1 MRKAFLYRSNMDYL
15 IKIKERWDDFTP
27 SDKKIGEYI
36 IDNPE
41 QIINYNTLQLA
52 EIIQTSQSAIIRFIK
67 KIGYKGYIDFKI
79 DVARSIEENSE
90 FLLDDVIS
98 KDESIENIISK
109 SKNNVLSTV
118 EKTYALID
126 NQRIK
131 TAVEGI
137 NKANNIYLAGVGSSG
152 LICEDFS
159 YKLQRS
165 GKKVFYQ
172 VDAHT
177 NLALV
182 SNICKDDLLIAI
194 SYSGLTK
201 EILIASEY
209 AKNIGAKVISI
220 SKALNSALANNTD
233 ELLLIPE
240 IEREMR
246 YGAISSRLSSQIITD
261 ILYYG
266 YVAANTEKVNENMR
280 TSKLLTNKLKDM

>member
-1 MRKAFLYRSNMDYL
+1 MDYL
-15 IKIKERWDDFTP
+15 IKIKERWDEFTP

-36 IDNPE
+36 VDNPE
-41 QIINYNTLQLA
+41 QIVNYNTLELA
-52 EIIQTSQSAIIRFIK
+52 DFIDTSQSAIIRFIK

-79 DVARSIEENSE
+79 DVAKSLEESNNFFPDE
-90 FLLDDVIS
+90 VIT
-98 KDESIENIISK
+98 KNESIENIISK
-109 SKNNVLSTV
+109 SKNNVLATV

-126 NQRIK
+126 TEAIK
-131 TAVEGI
+131 RSIDDI

-182 SNICKDDLLIAI
+182 TNIDKYDLLIAI

-209 AKNIGAKVISI
+209 AKKVGAKVISI
-220 SKALNSALANNTD
+220 SKSLNSTLAHNSN

-280 TSKLLTNKLKDM
+280 TSKELTNKLKDK

>member
-1 MRKAFLYRSNMDYL
+1 MDYL
-15 IKIKERWDDFTP
+15 IKIKERWDEFTP

-41 QIINYNTLQLA
+41 QIVNYNTLQLA
-52 EIIQTSQSAIIRFIK
+52 EIIKTSQSAIIRFIK

-79 DVARSIEENSE
+79 DVAKSLEQKNE
-90 FLLDDVIS
+90 FLLDEVIS
-98 KDESIENIISK
+98 KNESIENIISK
-109 SKNNVLSTV
+109 SKNNVLATV
-118 EKTYALID
+118 EKTYALINTEAINRAIAD
-126 NQRIK
+126 
-131 TAVEGI
+131 I

-182 SNICKDDLLIAI
+182 SNIDKDDLLIAI

-209 AKNIGAKVISI
+209 AKKVGAKVISI
-220 SKALNSALANNTD
+220 SKTQNSALANNSN

-280 TSKLLTNKLKDM
+280 TSKLLTNKLKDK

>member
-1 MRKAFLYRSNMDYL
+1 MDYL
-15 IKIKERWDDFTP
+15 IKIKERWDEFTP

-41 QIINYNTLQLA
+41 QIVNYNTLQLA
-52 EIIQTSQSAIIRFIK
+52 EIIKTSQSAIIRFIK

-79 DVARSIEENSE
+79 DVAKSLEEKNE
-90 FLLDDVIS
+90 FLLDEVIS
-98 KDESIENIISK
+98 KNESIENIISK
-109 SKNNVLSTV
+109 SKNNVLATV
-118 EKTYALID
+118 EKTYALINTESINRAIAD
-126 NQRIK
+126 
-131 TAVEGI
+131 I

-182 SNICKDDLLIAI
+182 TNIDKDDLLIAI

-209 AKNIGAKVISI
+209 AKKVGAKVISI
-220 SKALNSALANNTD
+220 SKTQNSALANNSN

-280 TSKLLTNKLKDM
+280 TSKLLTNKLKDK

>member
-1 MRKAFLYRSNMDYL
+1 MDYL
-15 IKIKERWDDFTP
+15 IKIKERWDEFTP

-36 IDNPE
+36 VDNPE
-41 QIINYNTLQLA
+41 QIVNYNTLELA
-52 EIIQTSQSAIIRFIK
+52 DLIDTSQSAIIRFIK

-79 DVARSIEENSE
+79 DVAKSLEESNDFFPDE
-90 FLLDDVIS
+90 VIT
-98 KDESIENIISK
+98 KNESIENIISK
-109 SKNNVLSTV
+109 SKNNVLATV

-126 NQRIK
+126 TEAIK
-131 TAVEGI
+131 RSIDDI

-159 YKLQRS
+159 YKLQRT

-182 SNICKDDLLIAI
+182 ANIDKDDLLIAI

-209 AKNIGAKVISI
+209 AKKVGAKVISI
-220 SKALNSALANNTD
+220 SKSLNSTLAHNSN

-280 TSKLLTNKLKDM
+280 TSKELTNKLKDK

>member
-1 MRKAFLYRSNMDYL
+1 MDYL
-15 IKIKERWDDFTP
+15 IKIKERWDEFTP

-36 IDNPE
+36 VDNPE
-41 QIINYNTLQLA
+41 QIVNYNTLELA
-52 EIIQTSQSAIIRFIK
+52 DLIDTSQSAIIRFIK

-79 DVARSIEENSE
+79 DVAKSLEESNDFFPDE
-90 FLLDDVIS
+90 VIT
-98 KDESIENIISK
+98 KNESIENIISK
-109 SKNNVLSTV
+109 SKNNVLATV

-126 NQRIK
+126 TEAIK
-131 TAVEGI
+131 RAIDDI

-182 SNICKDDLLIAI
+182 TNIDKEDLLIAI

-209 AKNIGAKVISI
+209 AKKVGAKVISI
-220 SKALNSALANNTD
+220 SKSLNSTLAHNSN

-280 TSKLLTNKLKDM
+280 TSKELTNKLKDK

>member
-1 MRKAFLYRSNMDYL
+1 MDYL
-15 IKIKERWDDFTP
+15 IKIKERWDEFTP

-36 IDNPE
+36 VDNPQE
-41 QIINYNTLQLA
+41 IVECNTLDLA
-52 EIIQTSQSAIIRFIK
+52 ELIDTSQSAIIRFVK

-79 DVARSIEENSE
+79 DVAKSLEETNE
-90 FLLDDVIS
+90 LFLDEVIT
-98 KDESIENIISK
+98 KNESIESIISK
-109 SKNNVLSTV
+109 SKNNVLATV

-126 NQRIK
+126 TEAIK
-131 TAVEGI
+131 RAIEDI

-182 SNICKDDLLIAI
+182 TNIDKDDLLISI

-209 AKNIGAKVISI
+209 AKKVGAKVISI
-220 SKALNSALANNTD
+220 SKSLNSTLPQNSD

-240 IEREMR
+240 IEKEMR

-280 TSKLLTNKLKDM
+280 TSKLLTNKLKDK

>member
-1 MRKAFLYRSNMDYL
+1 MDYL
-15 IKIKERWDDFTP
+15 IKIKERWDEFTP

-41 QIINYNTLQLA
+41 QIVNYNTLQLA
-52 EIIQTSQSAIIRFIK
+52 EIIKTSQSAIIRFIK

-79 DVARSIEENSE
+79 DVAKSLEENNE
-90 FLLDDVIS
+90 FLLDEVIS
-98 KDESIENIISK
+98 KNESIENIISK

-118 EKTYALID
+118 EKTYALINTEAINRSIAD
-126 NQRIK
+126 
-131 TAVEGI
+131 I

-182 SNICKDDLLIAI
+182 SNIDKDDLLIAI

-209 AKNIGAKVISI
+209 AKKVGAKVISI
-220 SKALNSALANNTD
+220 SKSLNSTLAHNSN

-266 YVAANTEKVNENMR
+266 YVAANTDKVNENMR
-280 TSKLLTNKLKDM
+280 TSKLLTNKLKDK

>member
-1 MRKAFLYRSNMDYL
+1 MDYL

-90 FLLDDVIS
+90 FLLDEVIS

-126 NQRIK
+126 DQRIK
-131 TAVEGI
+131 TAVEDI

-209 AKNIGAKVISI
+209 AKNIGAKVVSI

>member
-1 MRKAFLYRSNMDYL
+1 MDYL

-90 FLLDDVIS
+90 FLLDEVIS

-131 TAVEGI
+131 TAVEDI

>member
-1 MRKAFLYRSNMDYL
+1 MDYL
-15 IKIKERWDDFTP
+15 IKIKERWDEFTP

-36 IDNPE
+36 VDNPE
-41 QIINYNTLQLA
+41 QIVNYNTLELA
-52 EIIQTSQSAIIRFIK
+52 DLIDTSQSAIIRFIK

-79 DVARSIEENSE
+79 DVAKSLEESNDFFPDE
-90 FLLDDVIS
+90 VIT
-98 KDESIENIISK
+98 KNESIESIISK
-109 SKNNVLSTV
+109 SKNNVLATV

-126 NQRIK
+126 TEAIK
-131 TAVEGI
+131 RAIKDI

-182 SNICKDDLLIAI
+182 TNIDKDDLLIAI

-209 AKNIGAKVISI
+209 AKKVGAKVISI
-220 SKALNSALANNTD
+220 SKSLNSTLAHNSN

-280 TSKLLTNKLKDM
+280 TSKELTNKLKDK

>member
-1 MRKAFLYRSNMDYL
+1 MDYL
-15 IKIKERWDDFTP
+15 IKIKERWDEFTP

-36 IDNPE
+36 VDNPE
-41 QIINYNTLQLA
+41 QIVNYNTLELA
-52 EIIQTSQSAIIRFIK
+52 DLIDTSQSAIIRFIK

-79 DVARSIEENSE
+79 DVAKSLEESNDFFPDE
-90 FLLDDVIS
+90 VIT
-98 KDESIENIISK
+98 KNESIENIISK
-109 SKNNVLSTV
+109 SKNNVLATV

-126 NQRIK
+126 TEAIK
-131 TAVEGI
+131 RAIKDI

-182 SNICKDDLLIAI
+182 TNIDKDDLLIAI

-209 AKNIGAKVISI
+209 AKKVGAKVISI
-220 SKALNSALANNTD
+220 SKSLNSTLAHNSN

-280 TSKLLTNKLKDM
+280 TSKLLTNKLKDK

>member
-1 MRKAFLYRSNMDYL
+1 MDYL

-41 QIINYNTLQLA
+41 QIVNYNTLQLA
-52 EIIQTSQSAIIRFIK
+52 EIIKTSQSAIIRFIK

-79 DVARSIEENSE
+79 DVAKSLEEKNE
-90 FLLDDVIS
+90 FLLDEVIS
-98 KDESIENIISK
+98 KNESIENIISK
-109 SKNNVLSTV
+109 SKNNVLATV
-118 EKTYALID
+118 EKTYALINTEAINRAIAD
-126 NQRIK
+126 
-131 TAVEGI
+131 I
-137 NKANNIYLAGVGSSG
+137 NKASNIYLAGVGSSG

-182 SNICKDDLLIAI
+182 SNIDKDDLLIAI

-209 AKNIGAKVISI
+209 AKKVGAKVISI
-220 SKALNSALANNTD
+220 SKTQNSALANNSN

-280 TSKLLTNKLKDM
+280 TSKLLTNKLKDN

>member
-1 MRKAFLYRSNMDYL
+1 MDYL
-15 IKIKERWDDFTP
+15 IKIKERWDEFTP

-36 IDNPE
+36 VDNPQE
-41 QIINYNTLQLA
+41 IVECNTLDLA
-52 EIIQTSQSAIIRFIK
+52 ELIDTSQSAIIRFVK

-79 DVARSIEENSE
+79 DVAKSLEETNE
-90 FLLDDVIS
+90 FFLNEVIT
-98 KDESIENIISK
+98 KNESIESIISK
-109 SKNNVLSTV
+109 SKNNVLATV

-126 NQRIK
+126 TEAIK
-131 TAVEGI
+131 RSIEDI

-182 SNICKDDLLIAI
+182 TNIDKDDLLISI

-209 AKNIGAKVISI
+209 AKKVGAKVISI
-220 SKALNSALANNTD
+220 SKSLNSTLPQNSD

-280 TSKLLTNKLKDM
+280 SSKELTNKLKDK

>member
-1 MRKAFLYRSNMDYL
+1 MDYL

-41 QIINYNTLQLA
+41 QIINYNTLELA

-90 FLLDDVIS
+90 FLLDEVIS

-126 NQRIK
+126 DQRIK
-131 TAVEGI
+131 TAVEDI

>member
-1 MRKAFLYRSNMDYL
+1 MDYL
-15 IKIKERWDDFTP
+15 IKIKERWDEFTP

-36 IDNPE
+36 VDNPE
-41 QIINYNTLQLA
+41 QIVNYNTLELA
-52 EIIQTSQSAIIRFIK
+52 DLIDTSQSAIIRFIK

-79 DVARSIEENSE
+79 DVAKSLEESNDFFPDE
-90 FLLDDVIS
+90 VIT
-98 KDESIENIISK
+98 KNESIENIISK
-109 SKNNVLSTV
+109 SKNNVLATV
-118 EKTYALID
+118 EKTYALINTEAINRAIAD
-126 NQRIK
+126 
-131 TAVEGI
+131 I

-182 SNICKDDLLIAI
+182 SNIDKDDLLIAI

-209 AKNIGAKVISI
+209 AKKVGAKVISI
-220 SKALNSALANNTD
+220 SKSLNSTLAHNSN

-240 IEREMR
+240 IEKEMR

-280 TSKLLTNKLKDM
+280 TSKELTNKLKDK

>member
-1 MRKAFLYRSNMDYL
+1 MDYL
-15 IKIKERWDDFTP
+15 IKIKERWDEFTP

-36 IDNPE
+36 VDNPE
-41 QIINYNTLQLA
+41 QIVNYNTLELA

-79 DVARSIEENSE
+79 DVAKSLEESNDFFPDE
-90 FLLDDVIS
+90 VIT
-98 KDESIENIISK
+98 KNESIENIISK
-109 SKNNVLSTV
+109 SKNNVLATV

-126 NQRIK
+126 TEAIK
-131 TAVEGI
+131 RAIDDI

-182 SNICKDDLLIAI
+182 TNIDKEDLLIAI

-209 AKNIGAKVISI
+209 AKKVGAKVISI
-220 SKALNSALANNTD
+220 SKSLNSTLAHNSN

-280 TSKLLTNKLKDM
+280 TSKELTNKLKDK

>member
-1 MRKAFLYRSNMDYL
+1 MDYL
-15 IKIKERWDDFTP
+15 IKIKERWDEFTP

-36 IDNPE
+36 VDNPE
-41 QIINYNTLQLA
+41 QIVNYNTLELA
-52 EIIQTSQSAIIRFIK
+52 DLIDTSQSAIIRFIK

-79 DVARSIEENSE
+79 DVAKSLEESNDFFPDE
-90 FLLDDVIS
+90 VIT
-98 KDESIENIISK
+98 KNESIENIISK
-109 SKNNVLSTV
+109 SKNNGSATV
-118 EKTYALID
+118 EKTYSLID
-126 NQRIK
+126 TEAIK
-131 TAVEGI
+131 RAIDDI

-182 SNICKDDLLIAI
+182 TNIDKEDLLIAI

-209 AKNIGAKVISI
+209 AKKVGAKVISI
-220 SKALNSALANNTD
+220 SKSLNSTLAHNSN

-240 IEREMR
+240 IERKMR

-280 TSKLLTNKLKDM
+280 TSKELTNKLKDK

>member
-1 MRKAFLYRSNMDYL
+1 MDYL
-15 IKIKERWDDFTP
+15 IKIKERWDEFTP

-36 IDNPE
+36 VDNPE
-41 QIINYNTLQLA
+41 QIVNYNTLELA
-52 EIIQTSQSAIIRFIK
+52 DLIDTSQSAIIRFIK

-79 DVARSIEENSE
+79 DVAKSLEESNDFFPDE
-90 FLLDDVIS
+90 VIT
-98 KDESIENIISK
+98 KNESIENIISK
-109 SKNNVLSTV
+109 SKNNGSATV

-126 NQRIK
+126 TEAIK
-131 TAVEGI
+131 RAIDDI

-182 SNICKDDLLIAI
+182 TNIDKEDLLIAI

-209 AKNIGAKVISI
+209 AKKVGAKVISI
-220 SKALNSALANNTD
+220 SKSLNSTLAHNSN

-240 IEREMR
+240 IERKMR

-280 TSKLLTNKLKDM
+280 TSKELTNKLKDK

>member
-1 MRKAFLYRSNMDYL
+1 MDYL
-15 IKIKERWDDFTP
+15 IKIKERWDEFTP

-41 QIINYNTLQLA
+41 QIVNYNTLQLA
-52 EIIQTSQSAIIRFIK
+52 EIIKTSQSAIIRFIK

-79 DVARSIEENSE
+79 DVAKSLEESNDFFPDE
-90 FLLDDVIS
+90 VIT
-98 KDESIENIISK
+98 KNESIENIISK
-109 SKNNVLSTV
+109 SKNNVLATV

-126 NQRIK
+126 TEAIK
-131 TAVEGI
+131 RAIKDI

-182 SNICKDDLLIAI
+182 TNIDKEDLLIAI

-209 AKNIGAKVISI
+209 AKKVGAKVISI
-220 SKALNSALANNTD
+220 SKSLNSTLAHTSD

-280 TSKLLTNKLKDM
+280 TSKELTNKLKDK

>member
-1 MRKAFLYRSNMDYL
+1 MDCL
-15 IKIKERWDDFTP
+15 IKIKERWDEFTP

-41 QIINYNTLQLA
+41 QIVNYNTLQLA
-52 EIIQTSQSAIIRFIK
+52 EIIKTSQSAIIRFIK

-79 DVARSIEENSE
+79 DVAKSLEEKNQ
-90 FLLDDVIS
+90 FLLDEVIS
-98 KDESIENIISK
+98 KNESIENIISK
-109 SKNNVLSTV
+109 SKNNVLATV

-126 NQRIK
+126 TEAINKAI
-131 TAVEGI
+131 ADI

-182 SNICKDDLLIAI
+182 SNIDKDDVLIAI

-209 AKNIGAKVISI
+209 AKKVGAKVISI
-220 SKALNSALANNTD
+220 SKTLNSDLTNNTD
-233 ELLLIPE
+233 QLLLIPE
-240 IEREMR
+240 IEKEMR

-280 TSKLLTNKLKDM
+280 TSKLLTNKLKDK

>member
-1 MRKAFLYRSNMDYL
+1 MDYL
-15 IKIKERWDDFTP
+15 IKIKERWDEFTP

-41 QIINYNTLQLA
+41 QIVNYNTLQLA
-52 EIIQTSQSAIIRFIK
+52 EIIKTSQSAIIRFIK

-79 DVARSIEENSE
+79 DVAKSLEEKNE
-90 FLLDDVIS
+90 FLLDEVIS
-98 KDESIENIISK
+98 KNESIENIISK
-109 SKNNVLSTV
+109 SKNNVLATV
-118 EKTYALID
+118 KKTYALINTEAINRAIAD
-126 NQRIK
+126 
-131 TAVEGI
+131 I

-182 SNICKDDLLIAI
+182 SNIDKDDLLIAI

-209 AKNIGAKVISI
+209 AKKVGAKVISI
-220 SKALNSALANNTD
+220 SKTQNSALANNSN

-280 TSKLLTNKLKDM
+280 TSKLLTNKLKDK

>member
-1 MRKAFLYRSNMDYL
+1 MDYL
-15 IKIKERWDDFTP
+15 IKIKERWDEFTP

-36 IDNPE
+36 VDNPE
-41 QIINYNTLQLA
+41 QIVNYNTLELA
-52 EIIQTSQSAIIRFIK
+52 DLIDTSQSAIIRFIK

-79 DVARSIEENSE
+79 DVAKSLEESNDFFPDE
-90 FLLDDVIS
+90 VIT
-98 KDESIENIISK
+98 KNESIENIISK

-126 NQRIK
+126 TEAIK
-131 TAVEGI
+131 RAIDDI

-182 SNICKDDLLIAI
+182 TNIDKDDLLIAI

-209 AKNIGAKVISI
+209 AKKVGAKVISI
-220 SKALNSALANNTD
+220 SKSLNSTLAHNSN

-280 TSKLLTNKLKDM
+280 TSKELTNKLKDK

>member
-1 MRKAFLYRSNMDYL
+1 MDYL

-90 FLLDDVIS
+90 FLLDEVIS

-126 NQRIK
+126 DQRIK
-131 TAVEGI
+131 TAVEDI

-280 TSKLLTNKLKDM
+280 ISKLLTNKLKDM

>member
-1 MRKAFLYRSNMDYL
+1 MDYL
-15 IKIKERWDDFTP
+15 IKIKERWDEFTP

-41 QIINYNTLQLA
+41 QIVNYNTLQLA
-52 EIIQTSQSAIIRFIK
+52 EIIKTSQSAIIRFIK

-79 DVARSIEENSE
+79 DVAKSLEEKNE
-90 FLLDDVIS
+90 FLLDEVIS
-98 KDESIENIISK
+98 KNESIENIISK
-109 SKNNVLSTV
+109 SKNNVLATV
-118 EKTYALID
+118 EKTYALINTESINRAIAD
-126 NQRIK
+126 
-131 TAVEGI
+131 I

-182 SNICKDDLLIAI
+182 SNIDKDDLLIAI

-209 AKNIGAKVISI
+209 AKKVGAKVISI
-220 SKALNSALANNTD
+220 SKTQNSALANNSN

-266 YVAANTEKVNENMR
+266 YVAANTDKVNENMR
-280 TSKLLTNKLKDM
+280 TSKLLTNKLKDK

>member
-1 MRKAFLYRSNMDYL
+1 MDYL

-90 FLLDDVIS
+90 FLLDEVIS

-126 NQRIK
+126 TEAIK
-131 TAVEGI
+131 RAIKDI

-182 SNICKDDLLIAI
+182 TNIDKDDLLIAI

-209 AKNIGAKVISI
+209 AKKVGAKVISI

>member
-1 MRKAFLYRSNMDYL
+1 MDYL
-15 IKIKERWDDFTP
+15 IKIKERWDEFTP

-41 QIINYNTLQLA
+41 QIVNYNTLQLA
-52 EIIQTSQSAIIRFIK
+52 EIIKTSQSAIIRFIK

-79 DVARSIEENSE
+79 DVAKSLEEKNE
-90 FLLDDVIS
+90 FLLDEVIS
-98 KDESIENIISK
+98 KNESIENIISK
-109 SKNNVLSTV
+109 SKNNVLATV
-118 EKTYALID
+118 EKTYALINTEAINRAIAD
-126 NQRIK
+126 
-131 TAVEGI
+131 I
-137 NKANNIYLAGVGSSG
+137 NKANNIYFAGVGSSG

-182 SNICKDDLLIAI
+182 SNIDKDDLLIAI

-209 AKNIGAKVISI
+209 AKKVGAKVISI
-220 SKALNSALANNTD
+220 SKTQNSALANNSN

-280 TSKLLTNKLKDM
+280 TSKLLTNKLKDK

>member
-1 MRKAFLYRSNMDYL
+1 MDYL
-15 IKIKERWDDFTP
+15 IKIKERWDEFTP

-41 QIINYNTLQLA
+41 QIVNYNTLQLA
-52 EIIQTSQSAIIRFIK
+52 EIIKTSQSAIIRFIK

-79 DVARSIEENSE
+79 DVAKSLEEKNE
-90 FLLDDVIS
+90 FLLDEVIS
-98 KDESIENIISK
+98 KNESIENIISK
-109 SKNNVLSTV
+109 SKNNVLATV
-118 EKTYALID
+118 EKTYALI
-126 NQRIK
+126 NTESINRAI
-131 TAVEGI
+131 AYI

-182 SNICKDDLLIAI
+182 SNIDKDDLLIAI

-209 AKNIGAKVISI
+209 AKKVGAKVISI
-220 SKALNSALANNTD
+220 SKTQNSALANNSN

-280 TSKLLTNKLKDM
+280 TSKLLTNKLKDK

>member
-1 MRKAFLYRSNMDYL
+1 MDYL

-90 FLLDDVIS
+90 FLLDEVIS

-131 TAVEGI
+131 TAVEDI

-220 SKALNSALANNTD
+220 SKALNSSLANNTD

>member
-1 MRKAFLYRSNMDYL
+1 MDYL
-15 IKIKERWDDFTP
+15 IRIKERWDEFTP

-36 IDNPE
+36 VDNPE
-41 QIINYNTLQLA
+41 QIVNYNTLELA
-52 EIIQTSQSAIIRFIK
+52 DLIDTSQSAIIRFIK

-79 DVARSIEENSE
+79 DVAKSLEESNDFFPDE
-90 FLLDDVIS
+90 VIT
-98 KDESIENIISK
+98 KNESIENIISK
-109 SKNNVLSTV
+109 SKNNGSATV

-126 NQRIK
+126 TEAIK
-131 TAVEGI
+131 RAIDDI

-182 SNICKDDLLIAI
+182 TNIDKEDLLIAI

-209 AKNIGAKVISI
+209 AKKVGAKVISI
-220 SKALNSALANNTD
+220 SKSLNSTLAHNSN

-240 IEREMR
+240 IERKMR

-280 TSKLLTNKLKDM
+280 TSKELTNKLKDK

>member
-1 MRKAFLYRSNMDYL
+1 MDYL
-15 IKIKERWDDFTP
+15 IKIKERWDEFTP

-36 IDNPE
+36 VDNPE
-41 QIINYNTLQLA
+41 QIVNYNTLELA
-52 EIIQTSQSAIIRFIK
+52 DLIDTSQSAIIRFIK

-79 DVARSIEENSE
+79 DVAKSLEESNDFFPDE
-90 FLLDDVIS
+90 VIT
-98 KDESIENIISK
+98 KNESIENIISK
-109 SKNNVLSTV
+109 SKNNVLATV

-126 NQRIK
+126 TEAIK
-131 TAVEGI
+131 RAIKDI

-182 SNICKDDLLIAI
+182 TNIDKDDLLIAI

-209 AKNIGAKVISI
+209 AKKVGAKVISI
-220 SKALNSALANNTD
+220 SKSLNSTLAHNSN

-280 TSKLLTNKLKDM
+280 TSKELTNKLKDK

>member
-1 MRKAFLYRSNMDYL
+1 MDYL
-15 IKIKERWDDFTP
+15 IKIKERWDEFTP

-36 IDNPE
+36 VDNPQE
-41 QIINYNTLQLA
+41 IVECNTLDLA
-52 EIIQTSQSAIIRFIK
+52 ELIDTSQSAIIRFVK

-79 DVARSIEENSE
+79 DVAKSLEETNE
-90 FLLDDVIS
+90 LFLDEVIT
-98 KDESIENIISK
+98 KNESIESIISK
-109 SKNNVLSTV
+109 SKNNVLATV

-126 NQRIK
+126 TEAIK
-131 TAVEGI
+131 RAIEDI

-182 SNICKDDLLIAI
+182 TNIDKDDLLIAI

-209 AKNIGAKVISI
+209 AKKVGAKVISI
-220 SKALNSALANNTD
+220 SKSLNSTLPHNSD

-280 TSKLLTNKLKDM
+280 SSKELTNKLKDK

>member
-1 MRKAFLYRSNMDYL
+1 MDYL
-15 IKIKERWDDFTP
+15 IKIKERWDEFTP

-36 IDNPE
+36 VDNPE
-41 QIINYNTLQLA
+41 QIVNYNTLELA
-52 EIIQTSQSAIIRFIK
+52 DLIDTSQSAIIRFIK

-79 DVARSIEENSE
+79 DVAKSLEESNDFFPDE
-90 FLLDDVIS
+90 VIT
-98 KDESIENIISK
+98 KNESIENIISK
-109 SKNNVLSTV
+109 SKNNVSATV

-126 NQRIK
+126 TEAIK
-131 TAVEGI
+131 RAIDDI

-182 SNICKDDLLIAI
+182 ANIDKDDLLIAI

-209 AKNIGAKVISI
+209 AKKVGAKVISI
-220 SKALNSALANNTD
+220 SKSLNSTLAHNSN

-280 TSKLLTNKLKDM
+280 TSKELTNKLKDK

>member
-1 MRKAFLYRSNMDYL
+1 MDYL
-15 IKIKERWDDFTP
+15 IKIKERWDEFTP

-41 QIINYNTLQLA
+41 QIVNYNTLQLA
-52 EIIQTSQSAIIRFIK
+52 EIIKTSQSAIIRFIK

-79 DVARSIEENSE
+79 DVAKSLEEKNE
-90 FLLDDVIS
+90 FLLDEVIS
-98 KDESIENIISK
+98 KNESIENIISK
-109 SKNNVLSTV
+109 SKNNVLATV
-118 EKTYALID
+118 EKTYALINTEAINRAIAD
-126 NQRIK
+126 
-131 TAVEGI
+131 I

-182 SNICKDDLLIAI
+182 SNIDKDDLLIAI

-209 AKNIGAKVISI
+209 AKKVGAKVISI
-220 SKALNSALANNTD
+220 SKTQNSALANNSN

-280 TSKLLTNKLKDM
+280 TSKLLTNKLKDK

>member
-1 MRKAFLYRSNMDYL
+1 MDYL
-15 IKIKERWDDFTP
+15 IKIKERWDEFTP

-36 IDNPE
+36 VDNPE
-41 QIINYNTLQLA
+41 QIVNYNTLELA
-52 EIIQTSQSAIIRFIK
+52 DLIDTSQSAIIRFIK

-79 DVARSIEENSE
+79 DVAKSLEESNDF
-90 FLLDDVIS
+90 FLDEVIT
-98 KDESIENIISK
+98 KNESIENIISK
-109 SKNNVLSTV
+109 SKNNVLATV

-126 NQRIK
+126 TEAIK
-131 TAVEGI
+131 RAIDDI

-165 GKKVFYQ
+165 GKRVFYQ

-182 SNICKDDLLIAI
+182 TNIDKDDLLIAI

-209 AKNIGAKVISI
+209 AKKVGAKVISI
-220 SKALNSALANNTD
+220 SKSLNSTLAHNSN

-280 TSKLLTNKLKDM
+280 TSKELTNKLKDK

>member
-1 MRKAFLYRSNMDYL
+1 MDYL
-15 IKIKERWDDFTP
+15 IKIKERWDEFTP

-36 IDNPE
+36 VDNPE
-41 QIINYNTLQLA
+41 QIVNYNTLELA
-52 EIIQTSQSAIIRFIK
+52 DLIDTSQSAIIRFIK

-79 DVARSIEENSE
+79 DVAKSLEESNDF
-90 FLLDDVIS
+90 FLDEVIT
-98 KDESIENIISK
+98 KNESIENIISK
-109 SKNNVLSTV
+109 SKNNVLSTI

-126 NQRIK
+126 TEAIK
-131 TAVEGI
+131 SAIDDI

-182 SNICKDDLLIAI
+182 ANIDKDDLLIAI

-209 AKNIGAKVISI
+209 AKKVGAKVISI
-220 SKALNSALANNTD
+220 SKTQNSALANNSN

-280 TSKLLTNKLKDM
+280 TSKLLTNKLKDK

>member
-1 MRKAFLYRSNMDYL
+1 MDYL
-15 IKIKERWDDFTP
+15 IKIKERWDEFTP

-41 QIINYNTLQLA
+41 QIVNYNTLQLA
-52 EIIQTSQSAIIRFIK
+52 EIIKTSQSAIIRFIK

-79 DVARSIEENSE
+79 DVAKSLEEKNE
-90 FLLDDVIS
+90 FLLDEVIS
-98 KDESIENIISK
+98 KNESIENIISK
-109 SKNNVLSTV
+109 SKNNVLATV
-118 EKTYALID
+118 EKTYALINTEAINRAIAD
-126 NQRIK
+126 
-131 TAVEGI
+131 I

-182 SNICKDDLLIAI
+182 SNIDKDDLLIGI

-209 AKNIGAKVISI
+209 AKKVGAKVISI
-220 SKALNSALANNTD
+220 SKTQNSALANNSN

-280 TSKLLTNKLKDM
+280 TSKLLTNKLKDK

>member
-1 MRKAFLYRSNMDYL
+1 MDYL
-15 IKIKERWDDFTP
+15 IKIKERWDEFTP

-36 IDNPE
+36 VDNPE
-41 QIINYNTLQLA
+41 QIVNYNTLELA
-52 EIIQTSQSAIIRFIK
+52 DFIDTSQSAIIRFIK

-79 DVARSIEENSE
+79 DVAKSLEESNDFFPDE
-90 FLLDDVIS
+90 VIT
-98 KDESIENIISK
+98 KNESIENIISK
-109 SKNNVLSTV
+109 SKNNVLATV

-126 NQRIK
+126 TEAIK
-131 TAVEGI
+131 RSIDDI

-182 SNICKDDLLIAI
+182 TNIDKEDLLIAI

-209 AKNIGAKVISI
+209 AKKVGAKVISI
-220 SKALNSALANNTD
+220 SKSLNSTLAHNSN

-246 YGAISSRLSSQIITD
+246 YGVISSRLSSQIITD

-280 TSKLLTNKLKDM
+280 TSKELTNKLKDK